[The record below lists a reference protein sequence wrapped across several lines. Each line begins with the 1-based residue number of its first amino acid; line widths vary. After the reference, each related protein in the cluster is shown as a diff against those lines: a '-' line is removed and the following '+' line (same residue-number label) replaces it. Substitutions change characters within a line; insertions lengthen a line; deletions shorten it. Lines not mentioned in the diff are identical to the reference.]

1 MVTADRA
8 ALFAA
13 AATPYHCHS
22 AGDTG
27 GSERY
32 CQRAGRL
39 WRSAFL
45 FPPDC
50 PAQDGGAFLNGDCQH
65 VCKHYGLHI
74 VAQSEKPRGAAGSL
88 LPYSACTP
96 ALGAAYTPLSQRC
109 RIWINQAMRARN
121 RADSEAFR
129 HSLV

>member
-74 VAQSEKPRGAAGSL
+74 VAQKREATRGCRKFAALFRMHPSPWCGLHPSVTAL
-88 LPYSACTP
+88 QDLDQSGNASAEPC
-96 ALGAAYTPLSQRC
+96 
-109 RIWINQAMRARN
+109 
-121 RADSEAFR
+121 
-129 HSLV
+129 